1 MGLFNF
7 FAKDIGID
15 LGTAN
20 TLVYVRGKG
29 IVVREP
35 SVVAMKKED
44 NHVLAVGDA
53 AKKMIGRTPGNI
65 VAIRPMKDGVIA
77 DFAVTQDMLRYF
89 IKQAIGKSMFGRPRV
104 LVSVP
109 SGITEVESRA
119 VEEAAHS
126 AGAKVAKVIEEPM
139 AAAIGAGLP
148 VGEPTGSMIVNMGG
162 GTTEIAIISL
172 GGIVASKSIRV
183 AGDKEDEA
191 IVNYVKRVYNLAIG
205 ERTGEEI
212 KITIGSAFPG
222 SIDGELDIKGRD
234 LVTGLPKTVT
244 ITSDEILEALKEPIS
259 QIIDGIKSTL
269 EKTPPELAADI
280 MDRGIML
287 SGGGA
292 QLHGLDSLVRRET
305 GMPVHVADNPLECV
319 VMGVGKALEQ
329 YEEIYRSQ
337 YSRRR

>member
-7 FAKDIGID
+7 FAKDIGVD

-20 TLVYVRGKG
+20 TLVYVRSKG
-29 IVVREP
+29 IVLREP
-35 SVVAMKKED
+35 SVVAMRKDD
-44 NHVLAVGDA
+44 NRVLAVGDA
-53 AKKMIGRTPGNI
+53 AKQMIGRTPGNI
-65 VAIRPMKDGVIA
+65 VAIRPMRDGVIA
-77 DFAVTQDMLRYF
+77 DFSVTQDMLRYF
-89 IKQAIGKSMFGRPRV
+89 IRQAIGTSMFGRPRV

-119 VEEAAHS
+119 VEEAAHQ

-205 ERTGEEI
+205 ERTGEMI
-212 KITIGSAFPG
+212 KINIGSAFPNA
-222 SIDGELDIKGRD
+222 IDGSMDIKGRD
-234 LVTGLPKTVT
+234 LVTGLPKTIS
-244 ITSDEILEALKEPIS
+244 ITSDEILDALKEPIS
-259 QIIDGIKSTL
+259 HIIDGIKSTL

-292 QLHGLDSLVRRET
+292 QLHGIDSLVKRET
-305 GMPVHVADNPLECV
+305 GMPVHVAENPMECV
-319 VMGVGKALEQ
+319 VLGVGKALEQ
-329 YEEIYRSQ
+329 YEEINKSQ